1 MAGTPDAGEG
11 ILAPLRAGESPAVR
25 GAWLVVSAPALPP
38 PPLCRAEAELG
49 VWEVRAC
56 GFSLPRGRVPVGS
69 GGGRH
74 RVEVGCG

>member
-1 MAGTPDAGEG
+1 MAGTPDTGEG
-11 ILAPLRAGESPAVR
+11 ILAPLRVGESPAGR
-25 GAWLVVSAPALPP
+25 GAWLVVSAPALLPP
-38 PPLCRAEAELG
+38 ASCCAEAEPG

-56 GFSLPRGRVPVGS
+56 GFSLPRGRVPVGR